1 MRALAGTVALGVPT
15 NAAFLTRALADPAF
29 AQGEATTAFVAERGL
44 DVRFLGFVNIDGL
57 PALYAAADVFVHSPE
72 IEQYGMVVLEAA
84 VLGLPMVLSDRVG
97 AIGPSSIAR
106 PDANALVYPF
116 GDIEAL
122 ARAIARLR
130 DDQALRLKMGQ
141 ASLDISADHSGAKS
155 VAAVIA
161 VCA

>member
-1 MRALAGTVALGVPT
+1 MSALSGRRETIKRVSQLHLVLGEEDLFIERAIAGVLRSARQQAGTVDIPIDRL
-15 NAAFLTRALADPAF
+15 RAGEVSTSELAELLSPSLFSD
-29 AQGEATTAFVAERGL
+29 ER
-44 DVRFLGFVNIDGL
+44 V
-57 PALYAAADVFVHSPE
+57 
-72 IEQYGMVVLEAA
+72 VVLEAA